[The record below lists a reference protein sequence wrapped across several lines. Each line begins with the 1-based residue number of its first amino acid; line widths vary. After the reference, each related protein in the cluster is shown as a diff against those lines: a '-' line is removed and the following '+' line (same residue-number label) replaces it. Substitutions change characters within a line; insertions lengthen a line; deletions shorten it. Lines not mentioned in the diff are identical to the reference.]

1 MYWYAMHA
9 VFDAIVKSQ
18 AAGICDPRQALRNC
32 TFKMAGKWKEC
43 IEDIRVPDTDTRK
56 YRYLE
61 LLNQLKVVLISDEE
75 AKKGAAALTVQA
87 GQWGRMIYIVQ
98 AIQALVEDQS
108 VGGLVTTTIH
118 CAFM

>member
-1 MYWYAMHA
+1 MTRH
-9 VFDAIVKSQ
+9 
-18 AAGICDPRQALRNC
+18 ALRNC
-32 TFKMAGKWKEC
+32 NFKMAGKWKEC
-43 IEDIRVPDTDTRK
+43 IEDIRVPDTDTRT

-87 GQWGRMIYIVQ
+87 GQCIWGRMIYIVQ

-108 VGGLVTTTIH
+108 LGGLVTTATTVLSCSSQYRPCLISDH
-118 CAFM
+118 NGPDQYVG